1 MSRLINE
8 TTNYTKEAQG
18 GVVTHAVAGGATP
31 AQRTGM
37 FPRGGLS
44 GADPKDELMR
54 EKMEFLTAA
63 AGNNQPAM
71 TPMGLVTASDSDFE
85 WLQRK
90 RDTEAMANLDQWVGT
105 NFHTGDVATRKW
117 LQETYPEYYES
128 RERLMVDRAKFA
140 LRVKLLLL
148 RGPKTQ
154 KDLVL
159 QWGLQTGRIKLD
171 RDWDRIGPDGSRPF
185 TAADE
190 QNRFGKGLFSPSRYL
205 SDHERNTN
213 AAFGTAGGAGGVAAG
228 GQNPFMPGGPGQ
240 NDGQVPGFFPNGQ
253 AVPGVPV
260 NGIAPPRYPGFLTTV
275 IANAYN

>member
-1 MSRLINE
+1 MSRLITE
-8 TTNYTKEAQG
+8 ATNYTKQAQS
-18 GVVTHAVAGGATP
+18 GVVTHDIQQGATP
-31 AQRTGM
+31 AQRTGI

-44 GADPKDELMR
+44 AAEPKDELMK
-54 EKMEFLTAA
+54 EKMEFLRTAQA
-63 AGNNQPAM
+63 AGRPAV
-71 TPMGLVTASDSDFE
+71 TELGLVTATDSDFQ

-90 RDTEAMANLDQWVGT
+90 RETEAMANLDQWVGT

-171 RDWDRIGPDGSRPF
+171 RDWDRIGPDGTRPF
-185 TAADE
+185 NAADE
-190 QNRFGKGLFSPSRYL
+190 QDRFGKGLFSPSRYL
-205 SDHERNTN
+205 SDDERIGN
-213 AAFGTAGGAGGVAAG
+213 AYFGNGMNPGDNGA
-228 GQNPFMPGGPGQ
+228 QNPFMPAGTGQ
-240 NDGQVPGFFPNGQ
+240 SDGQIPSFYPNGA
-253 AVPGVPV
+253 AVP
-260 NGIAPPRYPGFLTTV
+260 NANRYPGFLNTV